1 MPVNITDKDE
11 VFDDNFWNQLYKKE
25 LVPWSN
31 APANLLKNFVE
42 YLPKGAKILDLGCGR
57 GRNSFFLERL
67 GFEVLGLDIS
77 ETAIQQAKDKNSKCK
92 FKVFDLM
99 HEEWPKDFDAVIDF
113 GFYHFLPSQYRK
125 EYVSKLNNT
134 LNNKGIYCQ
143 QSGRNDIEH
152 SYNRI
157 PGEYVPPELNKED
170 IVFNNYTVILCEE
183 LTIPPHDHWGKY
195 PCWNLIARKNFE
207 NSNNF

>member
-113 GFYHFLPSQYRK
+113 GFYHFLPKQYRK

-134 LNNKGIYCQ
+134 LNNQGIYCQ

-157 PGEYVPPELNKED
+157 PGGYVPPELNKED

>member
-183 LTIPPHDHWGKY
+183 LTIPPRDHWGKY
-195 PCWNLIARKNFE
+195 PCCNLIARKNFE

>member
-25 LVPWSN
+25 VVPWSN
-31 APANLLKNFVE
+31 APANLLKSLIE
-42 YLPKGAKILDLGCGR
+42 YLPTDAKILDLGCGR
-57 GRNSFFLERL
+57 GRNSFFLDQH
-67 GFEVLGLDIS
+67 GYKVLGLDIS
-77 ETAIQQAKDKNSKCK
+77 ETAIQQAKDKKSKCE

-113 GFYHFLPSQYRK
+113 GFYHFLPETYRK
-125 EYVSKLNNT
+125 NYMQKLYTSLKPN
-134 LNNKGIYCQ
+134 GIYCQ

-157 PGEYVPPELNKED
+157 PGEYIPPELNKED
-170 IVFNNYTVILCEE
+170 IIFDKYNILLCEE
-183 LTIPPHDHWGKY
+183 ITIPPHGQWKKY
-195 PCWNLIARKNFE
+195 PCWNLIARKYE
-207 NSNNF
+207 

>member
-152 SYNRI
+152 SY
-157 PGEYVPPELNKED
+157 
-170 IVFNNYTVILCEE
+170 
-183 LTIPPHDHWGKY
+183 
-195 PCWNLIARKNFE
+195 
-207 NSNNF
+207 S

>member
-157 PGEYVPPELNKED
+157 PGEHVPPELNKED